1 MTHLHKTPDDE
12 LLLERRRSQKS
23 RFSISFHVVPGFIGS
38 CIFSQSRYFNVTFR
52 LTVSLFIHTPPLAL
66 NQTLK
71 KKTTTYEE
79 YPVRCK

>member
-12 LLLERRRSQKS
+12 LLLVRRKSQKS
-23 RFSISFHVVPGFIGS
+23 RFSISFHVVPDLIGS

-52 LTVSLFIHTPPLAL
+52 LTVSLLIHTLLLAL

-71 KKTTTYEE
+71 KKLTKSIQSD
-79 YPVRCK
+79 VNK